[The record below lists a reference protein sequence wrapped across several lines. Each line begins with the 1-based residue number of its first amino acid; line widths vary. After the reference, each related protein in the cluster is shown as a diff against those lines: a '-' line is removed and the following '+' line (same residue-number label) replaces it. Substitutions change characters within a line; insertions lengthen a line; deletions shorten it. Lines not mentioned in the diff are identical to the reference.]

1 MRQSE
6 KHQDPLI
13 GELHARFGRR
23 LLKLSEAADFLS
35 VGQSTLREWVA
46 EGDLACIKLSERA
59 WRFQSQAIVDFVR
72 NRDEIN
78 GGCAAVPAGAVR
90 SVSPLRAASAPRP
103 KNPKA
108 VREAAAAAA

>member
-78 GGCAAVPAGAVR
+78 GGCAAMAAGAVR
-90 SVSPLRAASAPRP
+90 SPLRAASAPRP
-103 KNPKA
+103 MNPKA